1 MSAKIDAKIVAK
13 NSSKNQP
20 EKSKEKS
27 LQKTAKK
34 VNKIFKRQNYKIY
47 RYNQNKIKNAPF
59 QKPPSKNFL
68 KKLFVFLFNFIYI
81 FCVIFLN
88 KNSRRKRWGEY
99 G

>member
-1 MSAKIDAKIVAK
+1 MLKKI
-13 NSSKNQP
+13 N
-20 EKSKEKS
+20 EK
-27 LQKTAKK
+27 
-34 VNKIFKRQNYKIY
+34 FKRQIYKIY
-47 RYNQNKIKNAPF
+47 RYILNKIKNALF

-68 KKLFVFLFNFIYI
+68 KKLFVFLLNFIYI

>member
-1 MSAKIDAKIVAK
+1 MSAKIDTKIITK
-13 NSSKNQP
+13 NSSKNRPQ
-20 EKSKEKS
+20 KSKEKS
-27 LQKTAKK
+27 LQKMLKK
-34 VNKIFKRQNYKIY
+34 INEKFKRQIYKIY
-47 RYNQNKIKNAPF
+47 RYILNKIKNALF

-68 KKLFVFLFNFIYI
+68 KKLFVFLLNFIYI